1 MSGVTAAHRGGERNE
16 FGRFLIGIGRGAA
29 GAMLFGMP
37 MLMTMELWQLGFYIE
52 RYRLFLLLI
61 VNIPLLVMLAD
72 RIGFE
77 RTATWRE
84 AFRDAAIAYG
94 LGIVMSAAILVLL
107 GDIKPD
113 MPFSE
118 MLGKTAIQSV
128 PASIGALL
136 GRSQLGGEGTDH
148 GSSKN
153 DRGGEDEGD
162 DRGGDGDAVPNEIS
176 TSYGR
181 ELFLMAVGALFLNL
195 NVAPTEEIILISYKM
210 TPWHSLV
217 VIVLSI
223 AIMHG
228 FVYAVA
234 FKGTHE
240 MPEEM
245 PWWHA
250 FFRFTLPGYLVAM
263 VISLYVLWTF
273 GRLDDTAMTQVL
285 MSAIVLSFPGA
296 IGAAAA
302 RLIL

>member
-1 MSGVTAAHRGGERNE
+1 MNGARTERGNDTGGSRS
-16 FGRFLIGIGRGAA
+16 FLIGLGRGAA
-29 GAMLFGMP
+29 GAMLFGIP

-52 RYRLFLLLI
+52 RWRLFLLLV
-61 VNIPLLVMLAD
+61 VNIPLLILLAH

-77 RTATWRE
+77 RTSTFGE
-84 AFRDAAIAYG
+84 ACRDATIAYG
-94 LGIVMSAAILVLL
+94 LGILISAAVLVML
-107 GDIKPD
+107 GDIKPH
-113 MPFSE
+113 MPLSE
-118 MLGKTAIQSV
+118 MLGKIAIQSV

-136 GRSQLGGEGTDH
+136 GRSQLGGQSE
-148 GSSKN
+148 N
-153 DRGGEDEGD
+153 D
-162 DRGGDGDAVPNEIS
+162 DREDDGEEDGQGGGGVADEIS
-176 TSYGR
+176 TSYSR

-195 NVAPTEEIILISYKM
+195 NVAPTEEIILIAYKM
-210 TPWHSLV
+210 TPWHALV
-217 VIVLSI
+217 TIALSI

-240 MPEEM
+240 ISEET

-250 FFRFTLPGYLVAM
+250 FFRFTLPGYMVAM
-263 VISLYVLWTF
+263 LISLYVLWTF
-273 GRLDDTAMTQVL
+273 GRLDDTAPTQML

>member
-1 MSGVTAAHRGGERNE
+1 LNGVTGERGDE
-16 FGRFLIGIGRGAA
+16 AGESRSFLIGLGRGAA
-29 GAMLFGMP
+29 GAILFGIP

-52 RYRLFLLLI
+52 RWRLFLLLI
-61 VNIPLLVMLAD
+61 ANIPLLILLAH

-77 RTATWRE
+77 RTSTAAE
-84 AFRDAAIAYG
+84 ACRDATIAYG
-94 LGIVMSAAILVLL
+94 LGIVISAVILIML
-107 GDIKPD
+107 GDIKPH

-118 MLGKTAIQSV
+118 MLGKIAIQSV

-136 GRSQLGGEGTDH
+136 GRSQLGGQTG
-148 GSSKN
+148 K
-153 DRGGEDEGD
+153 GEDEDDGEG
-162 DRGGDGDAVPNEIS
+162 DRGEGGDAVSNEIS
-176 TSYGR
+176 TSYSR

-195 NVAPTEEIILISYKM
+195 NVAPTEEIILIAYKM
-210 TPWHSLV
+210 TPWHALV
-217 VIVLSI
+217 TIGVSI

-240 MPEEM
+240 IPEET

-250 FFRFTLPGYLVAM
+250 FFRFTLPGYMVAM
-263 VISLYVLWTF
+263 LISFYVLWTF
-273 GRLDDTAMTQVL
+273 GRLDDTAPTQML
-285 MSAIVLSFPGA
+285 MSAIVLAFPGA

>member
-1 MSGVTAAHRGGERNE
+1 MSGVTAAQRGGDMGETR
-16 FGRFLIGIGRGAA
+16 RFLIGIGRGAA

-52 RYRLFLLLI
+52 RYRLFLLL
-61 VNIPLLVMLAD
+61 VANIPLLVVLAD

-77 RTATWRE
+77 RTSTWRE
-84 AFRDAAIAYG
+84 AFRDAMIAYG
-94 LGIVMSAAILVLL
+94 LGIVMSAAVLVLL

-113 MPFSE
+113 MPLSE
-118 MLGKTAIQSV
+118 MLGKIAIQSV

-136 GRSQLGGEGTDH
+136 GRSQLGGQAGD
-148 GSSKN
+148 
-153 DRGGEDEGD
+153 DRGGEQEDK
-162 DRGGDGDAVPNEIS
+162 GGDGDAVPNEIS
-176 TSYGR
+176 TSYSR
-181 ELFLMAVGALFLNL
+181 ELFLMGVGALFLNL

-210 TPWHSLV
+210 TPWHAIAA
-217 VIVLSI
+217 VIVSI

-240 MPEEM
+240 MPEET

-250 FFRFTLPGYLVAM
+250 FFRFTLPGYMVAM
-263 VISLYVLWTF
+263 LISLYVLWIF
-273 GRLDDTAMTQVL
+273 GRLDDTAVTQML
-285 MSAIVLSFPGA
+285 MPVIVLSVPGA
-296 IGAAAA
+296 VGAAAA

>member
-1 MSGVTAAHRGGERNE
+1 MDNRETLQTGHGPDHSRK
-16 FGRFLIGIGRGAA
+16 FLVGLGRGAA
-29 GAMLFGMP
+29 GAVLFGIP
-37 MLMTMELWQLGFYIE
+37 MLMTMEMWHLGFYAE
-52 RYRLFLLLI
+52 RYRLFILLSL
-61 VNIPLLVMLAD
+61 NIPLLVLLAH

-77 RTATWRE
+77 RTTTWAE
-84 AFRDAAIAYG
+84 AWRDAAIAYG
-94 LGIVMSAAILVLL
+94 LGIFISAAVLILL
-107 GDIKPD
+107 GDIEPD

-118 MLGKTAIQSV
+118 ILGKISIQAV

-136 GRSQLGGEGTDH
+136 GRSQLGGHT
-148 GSSKN
+148 
-153 DRGGEDEGD
+153 GEDDGQQNSGEGEHRESD
-162 DRGGDGDAVPNEIS
+162 EPQTVQNEIS

-195 NVAPTEEIILISYKM
+195 NVAPTEEVILIAYKM
-210 TPWHSLV
+210 TPWHALAMLLV
-217 VIVLSI
+217 SI

-240 MPEEM
+240 IPEGT

-250 FFRFTLPGYLVAM
+250 LFRFTFPGYVVAM
-263 VISLYVLWTF
+263 LISVYALWTF
-273 GRLDDTAMTQVL
+273 GRLDDSAPMQML
-285 MSAIVLSFPGA
+285 MSVVVLSFPGA